1 MKTKPDV
8 SMDTLCAA
16 VYEAAMGYARAHAD
30 MKVYLATRVK
40 PYNSA
45 ETIARKR
52 KCVQAI
58 EQIDKMINAIFSK
71 HYEA

>member
-1 MKTKPDV
+1 
-8 SMDTLCAA
+8 
-16 VYEAAMGYARAHAD
+16 MGYARAHAD

-58 EQIDKMINAIFSK
+58 EQIDKMINAIFRK